1 LQNSILCFLTRKI
14 DVGEATLTHVLGLSP
29 LCSPSCPIG
38 RFCEERKLKQITLG
52 QFYNNYW

>member
-1 LQNSILCFLTRKI
+1 LCFLTRKI